1 VEAGARWI
9 DLLDPSADE
18 LSNALPALDAE
29 AIELLAARQVPDHTP
44 RLLLESHGAY
54 LVGVL
59 VDARPV
65 PEEDRTSYREV
76 DVVVAPKLLVTV
88 RKSPPDGLPWQPD
101 ALDAASGRGAS
112 VAELLHRVLD
122 DIAESYLDV
131 VDVTYEEIEELEDR
145 IDDWPSSR
153 VRRRIADLRRD
164 LLQARRVVAA
174 MRGAVR
180 RIIDGRLEPG
190 GERLT
195 REVELLFADTYETTV
210 RAAEELD
217 VARDL
222 LGGAREYHQSVVAEN
237 QSDIVKKLTVIA
249 SLLLTPTLIVGF
261 YGQNF
266 AEAFK
271 EPYWTI
277 GVSSALIAVTALAQL
292 AFFKWRRWI

>member
-1 VEAGARWI
+1 MEPGARWI
-9 DLLDPSADE
+9 DLLDPTADD
-18 LSNALPALDAE
+18 LNNALPALDAE
-29 AIELLAARQVPDHTP
+29 AIELLATRHVPDHTP
-44 RLLLESHGAY
+44 RPLLESHGAY

-76 DVVVAPKLLVTV
+76 DVVVAPNLLVTV

-101 ALDAASGRGAS
+101 ALDTAAGRDAS
-112 VAELLHRVLD
+112 AAQLLHRVLD

-131 VDVTYEEIEELEDR
+131 VDVTYEEIEELEDG

-153 VRRRIADLRRD
+153 IRRRIADLRRD
-164 LLQARRVVAA
+164 LLHARRQVAA
-174 MRGAVR
+174 MRGSVR
-180 RIIDGRLEPG
+180 RIVDGRLEPG
-190 GERLT
+190 GQRLT
-195 REVELLFADTYETTV
+195 REDELLFADTYETTV

-222 LGGAREYHQSVVAEN
+222 LGGAREYHQSVVAESQN
-237 QSDIVKKLTVIA
+237 DIVKKLTVIA

-266 AEAFK
+266 GEAFR

-277 GVSSALIAVTALAQL
+277 GVSSALIVVTALAQL